1 MTFMLLSHLQKRFKG
16 LLLRKKVYSQEQA
29 QQQNVQFDEQV
40 KAFLRDWLQKG
51 SPEGA
56 DMENHQQAIEEFI
69 NGGALREYFKR
80 HEDPFQKLLE
90 NKSIARHLY
99 RKHHQVYFDPV
110 THEPALSQFESRI
123 YNLSAHRQHLQIPYR
138 FIPISRQGSNG
149 DRATNE
155 ELAPELQ
162 GKDNDIG
169 DYFATRRAD
178 ETVVKTMHTDLKKA
192 IKAGKKH
199 IHFMDT
205 HYMPDAIQSVAE
217 QVQAASKS
225 GKQKL
230 QFFVLQSRYR
240 PQGMD
245 RHFGAAL
252 LVMDPRHP
260 QIPAR
265 ILFCDTVNLPG
276 WRPLFGD
283 MIRDVFGAAAEQKIE
298 VASHPLQG
306 LNREPNIAA
315 HDINCSFYTHAM
327 ALALLRLAQKQP
339 QLLLRAT
346 IDKIQAAMKGC
357 MQDYYERTGNAKP
370 TQVIRQTNLYKRWNI
385 GCSMLLR
392 LPFMRSI

>member
-1 MTFMLLSHLQKRFKG
+1 MTFTLPSYFHKHLQGFF
-16 LLLRKKVYSQEQA
+16 LRKRAYSLEQA
-29 QQQNVQFDEQV
+29 RQQNTQFDEQV
-40 KAFLRDWLQKG
+40 KAFLRDWLRKG

-56 DMENHQQAIEEFI
+56 DMEIHLQAIEEFI

-80 HEDPFQKLLE
+80 HENPFQKLLA
-90 NKSIARHLY
+90 NRLIAKHLY
-99 RKHHQVYFDPV
+99 RRHHQVYFDPT
-110 THEPALSQFESRI
+110 THEPELSQFESRI

-149 DRATNE
+149 DRATKE

-178 ETVVKTMHTDLKKA
+178 ETVVKTMHSHLKKVV
-192 IKAGKKH
+192 KGGHKH
-199 IHFMDT
+199 IHFIDT
-205 HYMPDAIQSVAE
+205 HYMPDALKAVAE
-217 QVQAASKS
+217 GVQTALSL
-225 GKQKL
+225 GKHQP

-240 PQGMD
+240 PEGMD

-252 LVMDPRHP
+252 LIMDPKYP
-260 QIPAR
+260 NNPKR
-265 ILFCDTVNLPG
+265 IIFCDTVNLPG

-283 MIRDVFGAAAEQKIE
+283 MIRDVFGAEAEQIIE

-327 ALALLRLAQKQP
+327 AYALLRLAQKQP
-339 QLLLRAT
+339 QLLLKGT
-346 IDKIQAAMKGC
+346 IEKIQGAMKGS
-357 MQDYYERTGNAKP
+357 MQDYYERSGSEKASD
-370 TQVIRQTNLYKRWNI
+370 VIRRTNLHKRWNI
-385 GCSMLLR
+385 GHSMLLR
-392 LPFMRSI
+392 LPFKRSV